1 MSLEGGF
8 EPRRRVE
15 SIAVVAVGGGDMR
28 RLAVVEE
35 AGGVGFPIVFC
46 AVFADAAAPPEGKN
60 IAFSAV
66 SYLCVTGCRL
76 M

>member
-35 AGGVGFPIVFC
+35 AGGVGFPIVF
-46 AVFADAAAPPEGKN
+46 ADAAAPPEGKN
-60 IAFSAV
+60 IAFTAV
-66 SYLCVTGCRL
+66 SYLCVTDCRL

>member
-46 AVFADAAAPPEGKN
+46 AVFAEN
-60 IAFSAV
+60 IAFTAV
-66 SYLCVTGCRL
+66 SYLCVTDCRL